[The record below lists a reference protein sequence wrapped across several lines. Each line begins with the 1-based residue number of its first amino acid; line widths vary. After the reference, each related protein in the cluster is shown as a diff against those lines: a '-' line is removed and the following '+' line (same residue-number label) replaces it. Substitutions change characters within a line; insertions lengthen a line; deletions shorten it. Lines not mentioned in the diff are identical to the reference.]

1 MSRMVLL
8 ASTLLFA
15 SCLALAGEE
24 SAPVDSALTEVRA
37 DIDKARESLVRTRGK
52 ITGERSKLSTAVTE
66 LEVEVADLRRR
77 WRREERIADAADS
90 ALRDLRDKEHRLRTE
105 LDAVRQTLVEARR
118 NTQTHFSLLDE
129 QAFAGRLEEVDARL
143 DEETSLPEA
152 APIAL
157 ALLSGH
163 VRELARVR
171 SQPGNAIDPEGRQ
184 RAGTFMQIGGVGAAF
199 ATDAGDPLAGL
210 VRREAGSAEPHLHPC
225 RLQEESE
232 AIRSLFSGQEAAIP
246 LDLTGGA
253 ALKSQSAER
262 SLADEIRAGGPVM
275 VPILALAVLGLL
287 VAIWKAI
294 QLYRTPS
301 VSGEDVRTF
310 IDILAEDQGKAIDQ
324 AGSWRGP
331 AGRLLAQ
338 AANHAGRPREQVE
351 EILHETIL
359 AEMPDLESRLSLLS
373 VGAAVAP
380 LLGLLGTVT
389 GMIHTFRL
397 ISIFGTGDARMLS
410 GGISE
415 ALVTTEAGLVVAIP
429 LLLCHALLSRRVRA
443 IADGLEQA
451 ALAILNENNR
461 FATPEDAVHE

>member
-1 MSRMVLL
+1 MSRTVLFTV
-8 ASTLLFA
+8 AILFA
-15 SCLALAGEE
+15 PCLGLGGEE
-24 SAPVDSALTEVRA
+24 PVTVDSALTEVRA
-37 DIDKARESLVRTRGK
+37 DIEKAKESLVRTR
-52 ITGERSKLSTAVTE
+52 ERIADKRAEHYAVVTKLEAAVAE
-66 LEVEVADLRRR
+66 LRRR

-90 ALRDLRDKEHRLRTE
+90 RLRDLRDEERRLRTE

-129 QAFAGRLEEVDARL
+129 QVFASRLEEVDARL
-143 DEETSLPEA
+143 AGERNLPEGT
-152 APIAL
+152 PVVL
-157 ALLSGH
+157 ALLRDH
-163 VRELARVR
+163 VCELARVR
-171 SQPGNAIDPEGRQ
+171 SQPGNAIDPAGRQ
-184 RAGTFMQIGGVGAAF
+184 RAGALLQIGGIGAVF
-199 ATDAGDPLAGL
+199 ATNEGAPLAGL
-210 VRREAGSAEPHLHPC
+210 IRREAGSAEPHLHPC
-225 RLQEESE
+225 RLQQDRE
-232 AIRSLFSGQEAAIP
+232 AIRSLLAGREAAIP

-262 SLADEIRAGGPVM
+262 SLADELRAGGPVM
-275 VPILALAVLGLL
+275 IPILALAMLGLI
-287 VAIWKAI
+287 VAAWKAI
-294 QLYRTPS
+294 RLYRTPAICGAH
-301 VSGEDVRTF
+301 VQTF
-310 IDILAEDQGKAIDQ
+310 INALAEDRNKALDQ
-324 AGSWRGP
+324 ARSWRGP

-359 AEMPDLESRLSLLS
+359 AEMPALESRLSLLS

-429 LLLCHALLSRRVRA
+429 LLLGHALLSRRVRA

-461 FATPEDAVHE
+461 FAKPEECAHG